1 MGCLIVVLVLA
12 GFVTLPSIWGPLIFW
27 SLAAVL
33 GYQKASNQRQAKQ
46 VEGQAK
52 QLEEQRK
59 QNRELIK
66 AVNPRAYQELIAKE
80 AREEEEARRDANRGR
95 VYKGLAAVVLIVA
108 IGISVVANHHSE
120 PSYPSTST
128 TSESNSAGDTGGRLD
143 SPAELRKFVSGF
155 LVALRNGDK
164 GESIKYLAPVLEEYF
179 GNKNVSREVAVDL
192 EVPRCQIDSSA
203 MTVTCLRTGE
213 YVVEGA
219 VGAKTLSADVVLAND
234 NTREIKSVSLGSPYE
249 MAASTGTPVTGNPT
263 PISRM
268 ASVQTPAPTMQTP
281 APTVQTPVPV
291 ASAQKVS
298 SLPSPLKG
306 YPGDRPRKDGIGIAT
321 EVLLGQTPVASK
333 LNDLKSALE
342 AIARKDKKAVSVL
355 IDQGKVAIWPEHT
368 YCFDAWTDLSDQ
380 PKLFRRV
387 YTEDASEVVWIPA
400 PVVEGPAL
408 VSDSN
413 VPKADRVDGGDSEE
427 PKGSQKAKK
436 QSTSATSFNPFG
448 RNLLDPSCAAALV
461 DCEGQGLAYYSK
473 VQNVVSEDDPAE
485 QARLY
490 LNSEEAVLVK
500 KYGAKGADVYEDGFY
515 RTVNDIFKN
524 DLGPQPRADWFDGGI
539 KEIGDPIIASMNDPR
554 SYKFDRFTTEV
565 TQYEKTWCWKVDYYF
580 RGKNAF
586 GALILNHVFAYF
598 RKGGLIAIKEAND

>member
-1 MGCLIVVLVLA
+1 MFSAELLDGLDRYLRGQDKALRVVGVPSLEGEEKRALIRYHRQVMADRSRFEGRGKGLLCAQGIEVR
-12 GFVTLPSIWGPLIFW
+12 GSWWG
-27 SLAAVL
+27 
-33 GYQKASNQRQAKQ
+33 AKGWR
-46 VEGQAK
+46 ELTTDPRLK
-52 QLEEQRK
+52 DWMKEQLEGWRKKLLSAEAEQ
-59 QNRELIK
+59 
-66 AVNPRAYQELIAKE
+66 
-80 AREEEEARRDANRGR
+80 
-95 VYKGLAAVVLIVA
+95 
-108 IGISVVANHHSE
+108 S
-120 PSYPSTST
+120 
-128 TSESNSAGDTGGRLD
+128 
-143 SPAELRKFVSGF
+143 ELR
-155 LVALRNGDK
+155 RRI
-164 GESIKYLAPVLEEYF
+164 EAP
-179 GNKNVSREVAVDL
+179 
-192 EVPRCQIDSSA
+192 
-203 MTVTCLRTGE
+203 T
-213 YVVEGA
+213 
-219 VGAKTLSADVVLAND
+219 
-234 NTREIKSVSLGSPYE
+234 
-249 MAASTGTPVTGNPT
+249 
-263 PISRM
+263 
-268 ASVQTPAPTMQTP
+268 VQTPAPTVQTP
-281 APTVQTPVPV
+281 VAAVQTPVPV

-342 AIARKDKKAVSVL
+342 AIARKDKKALSVL

-380 PKLFRRV
+380 LKLFRRV

-400 PVVEGPAL
+400 PVVEDPAL

-427 PKGSQKAKK
+427 PRVIQKAKK

-448 RNLLDPSCAAALV
+448 RNLLDPRCAAALV

-515 RTVNDIFKN
+515 RTVNDIFEN
-524 DLGPQPRADWFDGGI
+524 DLGPQPRADWLDGGI